1 MHETRNAWS
10 VRKNMDTFKLNR
22 NASKDSFL
30 WVGSKDG
37 MDAELVKGSQVPFE
51 GISAA
56 GIHGVGLGS
65 LPGNLSQ
72 LVKGFFQSRQI
83 LDRFNPDVLLFTGG
97 YMAVPMALAGIRYPS
112 LLYVPDIE
120 PGMALKALSKL
131 ADRIDITADESR
143 NYFGNQNKLNVT
155 GYPTRSNL
163 RSWTKAKAVGT
174 LGLKSELLTLLVLGG
189 SKGARSINRAIIRTL
204 PVLLEDIQVVHI
216 SGQLDWI
223 EVESAGKNLKG
234 ISKYADRYHPY
245 EYLHDEMGAALTAAD
260 IVISRAGASVLGEYP
275 LFGLPAILIP
285 YPHAWQYQ
293 EVNARYL
300 LKRGAAV
307 LISEEDLQDQLL
319 PQVREM
325 IANKQLRNNMSKA
338 MRALNKP
345 DAAASIA
352 SHLREMAVN
361 NREGFSND

>member
-1 MHETRNAWS
+1 
-10 VRKNMDTFKLNR
+10 MDTLNVNR

-30 WVGSKDG
+30 WVGSKEG
-37 MDAELVKGSQVPFE
+37 MDAELVKASQVPFK

-56 GIHGVGLGS
+56 GIHGVGLDS
-65 LPGNLSQ
+65 LPGNLSK
-72 LVKGFFQSRQI
+72 LVKGYFQSRQI
-83 LDRFNPDVLLFTGG
+83 LDGFNPDVLLFTGG
-97 YMAVPMALAGIRYPS
+97 YVAVPMAAAGVKYPS

-143 NYFGNQNKLNVT
+143 NYFRNQNKLNVT

-163 RSWTKAKAVGT
+163 RSWTKAEAIDA
-174 LGLKSELLTLLVLGG
+174 LGLKPELLTLLVLGG
-189 SKGARSINRAIIRTL
+189 SKGARSINRAIIRLL

-216 SGQLDWI
+216 SGQLDWL

-234 ISKYADRYHPY
+234 ISKYADRYFPH

-300 LKRGAAV
+300 SSRGAAV
-307 LISEEDLQDQLL
+307 FIREDDIPDKLL
-319 PQVREM
+319 PQVRELM
-325 IANKQLRNNMSKA
+325 ANQKLRKNMSQA
-338 MRALNKP
+338 MRALNTP

-352 SHLREMAVN
+352 SHLREMAAVS
-361 NREGFSND
+361 RGRK

>member
-1 MHETRNAWS
+1 
-10 VRKNMDTFKLNR
+10 
-22 NASKDSFL
+22 
-30 WVGSKDG
+30 
-37 MDAELVKGSQVPFE
+37 
-51 GISAA
+51 
-56 GIHGVGLGS
+56 
-65 LPGNLSQ
+65 
-72 LVKGFFQSRQI
+72 
-83 LDRFNPDVLLFTGG
+83 
-97 YMAVPMALAGIRYPS
+97 MAVPMALAGIRYPS

-143 NYFGNQNKLNVT
+143 NYFSNQNKLNVT

-245 EYLHDEMGAALTAAD
+245 EYLYDEMGAALTAAD

-352 SHLREMAVN
+352 SHLREMAAN